1 MTNHDDSQSRAA
13 TAPGGR
19 LVRQVALV
27 TGGGTG
33 IGAATARRLA
43 AEGACVAVI
52 GRRPGPLEEV
62 AAAIGDRALPV
73 PADAASPDDMAVAI
87 EQVRAR
93 FGPVSILVANAGGEG
108 GGTAAEVTDAAWRR
122 SMRANLDTCLVT
134 ARACLPG
141 LITTSGSAVVVSS
154 LAGLAASPESV
165 GYVTAKH
172 ALIGLTRSMARDFG
186 PRGVRVNAVCPG
198 WIRTPMADAE
208 MDQLARLRRLPDRGA
223 AYQLA
228 TSQVPLRR
236 PCTADEVASVIAF
249 LASSD
254 ASAVT
259 GTVLPVD
266 AGATAVDL
274 PTTAYDLA

>member
-1 MTNHDDSQSRAA
+1 MTNQDGNLTAAA
-13 TAPGGR
+13 TAPGR
-19 LVRQVALV
+19 LTDQVALV

-43 AEGACVAVI
+43 AEGACVVVT
-52 GRRPGPLEEV
+52 GRRLGPLEEV

-73 PADAASPDDMAVAI
+73 SADAASADDMAVVI
-87 EQVRAR
+87 EQIQAR

-108 GGTAAEVTDAAWRR
+108 GGTAAEVTDSAWRR
-122 SMRANLDTCLVT
+122 SMRANLDTCLVA
-134 ARACLPG
+134 ARACLPD
-141 LITTSGSAVVVSS
+141 LITTGGSAVVVSS

-172 ALIGLTRSMARDFG
+172 ALIGLTRSIARDFG

-208 MDQLARLRRLPDRGA
+208 MDQLAALRGLPGREA

-236 PCTADEVASVIAF
+236 PCSPDEVASVIAF
-249 LASSD
+249 LVSGD

-259 GTVLPVD
+259 GAVLPVD

-274 PTTAYDLA
+274 PTTAYDLG

>member
-1 MTNHDDSQSRAA
+1 MIKHDVNGNGAA
-13 TAPGGR
+13 SVPGR
-19 LVRQVALV
+19 LADQVALV

-43 AEGACVAVI
+43 AEGACVAVT
-52 GRRPGPLEEV
+52 GRRLGPLEEV
-62 AAAIGDRALPV
+62 AAAIGDGALPV
-73 PADAASPDDMAVAI
+73 SADAASADDMAVVI
-87 EQVRAR
+87 EQIRAR

-108 GGTAAEVTDAAWRR
+108 GGTAADVSDAAWRR
-122 SMRANLDTCLVT
+122 SMRANLDTCLVA
-134 ARACLPG
+134 ARACLPD
-141 LITTSGSAVVVSS
+141 LIETSGSAVVVSS

-172 ALIGLTRSMARDFG
+172 ALIGLTRSIARDFG

-208 MDQLARLRRLPDRGA
+208 MDQLATLRGLPDREA
-223 AYQLA
+223 AYRLA

-236 PCTADEVASVIAF
+236 PCSPDEVASVIAF
-249 LASSD
+249 LVSRD

-259 GTVLPVD
+259 GAVLPVD

-274 PTTAYDLA
+274 PTTAYDLG

>member
-1 MTNHDDSQSRAA
+1 VNDAA
-13 TAPGGR
+13 TVPGR
-19 LVRQVALV
+19 LVGQVALV

-33 IGAATARRLA
+33 IGAATAVRLA
-43 AEGACVAVI
+43 AEGACVAVT

-62 AAAIGDRALPV
+62 AAAIGDRALAV
-73 PADAASPDDMAVAI
+73 SADAASAEDMAVVI
-87 EQVRAR
+87 DQLRGR

-108 GGTAAEVTDAAWRR
+108 GGTAAEVSDAAWRR
-122 SMRANLDTCLVT
+122 SMRANLDTCLVA
-134 ARACLPG
+134 ARACLPD
-141 LITTSGSAVVVSS
+141 LIEASGSAVVVSS

-172 ALIGLTRSMARDFG
+172 ALIGLTRSIARDFG

-208 MDQLARLRRLPDRGA
+208 MDQLARLRGLPDREA

-236 PCTADEVASVIAF
+236 PCSPDEVASVIAF
-249 LASSD
+249 LVSGD

-259 GTVLPVD
+259 GAVLPVD

-274 PTTAYDLA
+274 PTTAYDLG

>member
-1 MTNHDDSQSRAA
+1 MTKQDGDVNDP
-13 TAPGGR
+13 TTTPGR
-19 LVRQVALV
+19 LAGRVGLI

-43 AEGACVAVI
+43 AEGARVALI
-52 GRRPGPLEEV
+52 GRRLGLLERV
-62 AAAIGDRALPV
+62 AATIGDRALPV
-73 PADAASPDDMAVAI
+73 SADAAEADDMAAVI

-93 FGPVSILVANAGGEG
+93 FGTVSILVANAGGEG
-108 GGTAAEVTDAAWRR
+108 GGTAAEVTDAAWQR

-134 ARACLPG
+134 ARACLPD
-141 LITTSGSAVVVSS
+141 LITTGGSAVVVSS

-208 MDQLARLRRLPDRGA
+208 MDQLAALRGLPDRDA

-236 PCTADEVASVIAF
+236 PCNAEEVASVIAF
-249 LASSD
+249 LLSDD
-254 ASAVT
+254 ASAIT
-259 GTVLPVD
+259 GAVLPVD

-274 PTTAYDLA
+274 PTTAFDQA

>member
-1 MTNHDDSQSRAA
+1 MAKRDSNVSNAR
-13 TAPGGR
+13 TALGR
-19 LVRQVALV
+19 LAGQVAV
-27 TGGGTG
+27 ITGGGTG

-43 AEGACVAVI
+43 AEGARVAI
-52 GRRPGPLEEV
+52 TGRRRELLEQV
-62 AAAIGDRALPV
+62 AAEIGDRAFPV
-73 PADAASPDDMAVAI
+73 SADAASPDDMHAAI

-93 FGPVSILVANAGGEG
+93 FGAVSILVANAGGEG

-122 SMRANLDTCLVT
+122 SMRANLDTCLVA
-134 ARACLPG
+134 ARACLPD
-141 LITTSGSAVVVSS
+141 LITVSGSVVVVSS

-186 PRGVRVNAVCPG
+186 HRGVRVNAVCPG

-208 MDQLARLRRLPDRGA
+208 MDQLAALRGLPDREA
-223 AYQLA
+223 AYQAA

-236 PCTADEVASVIAF
+236 PCSADEVASVIAF
-249 LASSD
+249 LVSDD

-259 GTVLPVD
+259 GAVLPVD

-274 PTTAYDLA
+274 PTTAFDQA

>member
-1 MTNHDDSQSRAA
+1 MNEAA
-13 TAPGGR
+13 TVPGR
-19 LVRQVALV
+19 LVGQVALV

-43 AEGACVAVI
+43 AEGARVAVI
-52 GRRPGPLEEV
+52 GRRPKPLAEV
-62 AAAIGDRALPV
+62 AAAIGDRALSV
-73 PADAASPDDMAVAI
+73 SADAASADEMAMVMERVGAS
-87 EQVRAR
+87 

-108 GGTAAEVTDAAWRR
+108 GSNAAEVSDAAWRR
-122 SMRANLDTCLVT
+122 SMRANLDTCLVA
-134 ARACLPG
+134 ARACLPD

-172 ALIGLTRSMARDFG
+172 ALIGLTRSIARDFG
-186 PRGVRVNAVCPG
+186 PRGVRANAVCPG

-208 MDQLARLRRLPDRGA
+208 MDQLATLRGLPDREA
-223 AYQLA
+223 AYRLA

-236 PCTADEVASVIAF
+236 PCSPDEVASVIAF
-249 LASSD
+249 LVSGD

-259 GTVLPVD
+259 GAVLPVD

-274 PTTAYDLA
+274 PTTAYDLG

>member
-1 MTNHDDSQSRAA
+1 MTNHDGAGNGAA
-13 TAPGGR
+13 SVPGR
-19 LVRQVALV
+19 LADQVALV

-43 AEGACVAVI
+43 AEGACVAVT
-52 GRRPGPLEEV
+52 GRRLGPLEEV
-62 AAAIGDRALPV
+62 AAAIGDRALAV
-73 PADAASPDDMAVAI
+73 SADAASADDMAVVI
-87 EQVRAR
+87 EQIRAR

-108 GGTAAEVTDAAWRR
+108 GGTAAEVSDAAWRR
-122 SMRANLDTCLVT
+122 SIRANLDTCLVA
-134 ARACLPG
+134 ARACLPD
-141 LITTSGSAVVVSS
+141 LITTCGSAVVVSS

-172 ALIGLTRSMARDFG
+172 ALIGLTRSIARDFG

-208 MDQLARLRRLPDRGA
+208 MDQLAALRGLADREA

-236 PCTADEVASVIAF
+236 PCSPDEVASVIAF
-249 LASSD
+249 LVSGD

-259 GTVLPVD
+259 GAVLPVD

-274 PTTAYDLA
+274 PTTAYDLG

>member
-1 MTNHDDSQSRAA
+1 VNDAA
-13 TAPGGR
+13 TVPGR
-19 LVRQVALV
+19 LADQVALV

-33 IGAATARRLA
+33 IGAATAKRLA
-43 AEGACVAVI
+43 AEGARVAVI
-52 GRRPGPLEEV
+52 GRRPKPLAEV

-73 PADAASPDDMAVAI
+73 SADASSTDEMAAVI
-87 EQVRAR
+87 EQVGAS
-93 FGPVSILVANAGGEG
+93 FGPVSILVANAGSEG
-108 GGTAAEVTDAAWRR
+108 GGNAAEVTDAAWRR

-141 LITTSGSAVVVSS
+141 LITTGGSAVVVSS
-154 LAGLAASPESV
+154 LAGLAASPDSV

-208 MDQLARLRRLPDRGA
+208 MDQLATLRGLPDREA

-236 PCTADEVASVIAF
+236 PCSPDEVASVIAF
-249 LASSD
+249 LLSGD

-259 GTVLPVD
+259 GAVLPVD

-274 PTTAYDLA
+274 PTTAYDLG

>member
-1 MTNHDDSQSRAA
+1 MNGAA
-13 TAPGGR
+13 AVPRR
-19 LVRQVALV
+19 LVDKVALV

-43 AEGACVAVI
+43 AEGACVALI
-52 GRRPGPLEEV
+52 GRRLEPLAEV

-73 PADAASPDDMAVAI
+73 SADAASADDMAVVI
-87 EQVRAR
+87 EQIGAR
-93 FGPVSILVANAGGEG
+93 YGPVSILVANAGGEG
-108 GGTAAEVTDAAWRR
+108 GGTAAGVTDAEWRH
-122 SMRANLDTCLVT
+122 SMRANLDTCLFA

-141 LITTSGSAVVVSS
+141 LITTGGSAVVVSS

-198 WIRTPMADAE
+198 WVRTPMADAE
-208 MDQLARLRRLPDRGA
+208 MDQLAALRGLEDRDA
-223 AYQLA
+223 AYHLA

-249 LASSD
+249 LVSGD

-259 GTVLPVD
+259 GAMLPVD

-274 PTTAYDLA
+274 PTTAFDLG

>member
-1 MTNHDDSQSRAA
+1 VTDA
-13 TAPGGR
+13 TAVPRR
-19 LVRQVALV
+19 LAGQVALV

-43 AEGACVAVI
+43 ADGARVAVT
-52 GRRPGPLEEV
+52 GRRLEPLAEV
-62 AAAIGDRALPV
+62 ADAIGDRAFPLA
-73 PADAASPDDMAVAI
+73 ADAASADDMAMVI
-87 EQVRAR
+87 DQVSGR

-108 GGTAAEVTDAAWRR
+108 GGTAAGVTDAAWQR

-141 LITTSGSAVVVSS
+141 LIATRGSAVVVSS

-198 WIRTPMADAE
+198 WIRTPMADGE
-208 MDQLARLRRLPDRGA
+208 MDQLATLRGLPDREA
-223 AYQLA
+223 AYRLA

-236 PCTADEVASVIAF
+236 PCTPGEVASVIAF
-249 LASSD
+249 LVSDD

-259 GTVLPVD
+259 GAILPVD

-274 PTTAYDLA
+274 PTTAFDLG

>member
-1 MTNHDDSQSRAA
+1 MTNQDGNETDA
-13 TAPGGR
+13 GR
-19 LVRQVALV
+19 VPARLADQVALV

-43 AEGACVAVI
+43 AEGARVAVT
-52 GRRPGPLEEV
+52 GRRLGPLKAV
-62 AAAIGDRALPV
+62 AAAIGDRALAV
-73 PADAASPDDMAVAI
+73 PADAASTEDMAVVI
-87 EQVRAR
+87 EQIRAR
-93 FGPVSILVANAGGEG
+93 FGAVSILVANAGGEG
-108 GGTAAEVTDAAWRR
+108 GGTAAEVSDAAWRR
-122 SMRANLDTCLVT
+122 SIRANLDTCLVA
-134 ARACLPG
+134 ARACLPD

-172 ALIGLTRSMARDFG
+172 ALIGLTRSIARDFG

-208 MDQLARLRRLPDRGA
+208 MDQLAALRGLPDREA

-236 PCTADEVASVIAF
+236 PCSPDEVASVIAF
-249 LASSD
+249 LVSGD

-259 GTVLPVD
+259 GAVLPVD

-274 PTTAYDLA
+274 PTTAYDLG

>member
-1 MTNHDDSQSRAA
+1 MTNQDGIAEGGA
-13 TAPGGR
+13 NAPGKLAG
-19 LVRQVALV
+19 QVALV

-43 AEGACVAVI
+43 AEGACVAVT
-52 GRRPGPLEEV
+52 GRRLGPLEEV
-62 AAAIGDRALPV
+62 AATIGDRALAV
-73 PADAASPDDMAVAI
+73 SADAASADDMAVVI
-87 EQVRAR
+87 EQIRAR

-108 GGTAAEVTDAAWRR
+108 GGTAADVSDAAWRR
-122 SMRANLDTCLVT
+122 SMRANLDTCLVA
-134 ARACLPG
+134 ARACLPD

-172 ALIGLTRSMARDFG
+172 ALIGLTRSIARDFG

-208 MDQLARLRRLPDRGA
+208 MDQLATLRGLPDREA

-236 PCTADEVASVIAF
+236 PCSPDEVASVIAF
-249 LASSD
+249 LVSGD

-259 GTVLPVD
+259 GAVLPVD

-274 PTTAYDLA
+274 PTTAYDLG

>member
-1 MTNHDDSQSRAA
+1 MTNQDGNAKDSA
-13 TAPGGR
+13 TVPGR
-19 LVRQVALV
+19 LAEKVALV

-43 AEGACVAVI
+43 AEGACVAVS
-52 GRRPGPLEEV
+52 GRRVAPLAEV
-62 AAAIGDRALPV
+62 AAAIGDRAFPV
-73 PADAASPDDMAVAI
+73 SADAASADDMALVI

-108 GGTAAEVTDAAWRR
+108 GGTAAEVTDTTWRR
-122 SMRANLDTCLVT
+122 SLRANLDTCLVS
-134 ARACLPG
+134 ARACLPD
-141 LITTSGSAVVVSS
+141 LITTGGSAVVVSS

-172 ALIGLTRSMARDFG
+172 ALIGLARSIARDFG

-208 MDQLARLRRLPDRGA
+208 MDQLAALRGLPDREA

-236 PCTADEVASVIAF
+236 PCGPDEVASVIAF
-249 LASSD
+249 LVSDD

-259 GTVLPVD
+259 GAVLPVD

-274 PTTAYDLA
+274 PTTAYDQA